1 MSQTFTRKP
10 EPATPGELAEFDMDI
25 LGRAAVQLRLPMQN
39 VAVTLE
45 HLRKLRMVTERAI
58 LILENAPIKDDRTA
72 LFQAKSLFRGLAMT
86 IAKAKRRRF

>member
-1 MSQTFTRKP
+1 MSSNDPT
-10 EPATPGELAEFDMDI
+10 AAHLSGDLSEFAMDI
-25 LGRAAVQLRLPMQN
+25 LGRSAVQLRLPCQH

-58 LILENAPIKDDRTA
+58 QILEAAPTKDDKTA
-72 LFQAKSLFRGLAMT
+72 LFQVKSLFRGLALT